1 MTTREEAVD
10 AVEKLVR
17 YIESANGGLREG
29 LIDTPLRVI
38 NSYEEIYSGYS
49 LQPSEILDSTFN
61 GEDLS
66 LIHI

>member
-1 MTTREEAVD
+1 MTTRDEAVD

-17 YIESANGGLREG
+17 YVESVDGSLREG
-29 LIDTPLRVI
+29 LVETPQRVI
-38 NSYEEIYSGYS
+38 NSYKEIYSGYS